1 MIKDCAI
8 YVVYKL
14 IPEVH
19 NQQEHDL
26 FIGEVLATWTDDWVF
41 PNRHWK
47 CDDVIDEVKS
57 LHSVTDG

>member
-26 FIGEVLATWTDDWVF
+26 FIGEVLATWTDD
-41 PNRHWK
+41 
-47 CDDVIDEVKS
+47 VIDELKS
-57 LHSVTDG
+57 LHYVTDG